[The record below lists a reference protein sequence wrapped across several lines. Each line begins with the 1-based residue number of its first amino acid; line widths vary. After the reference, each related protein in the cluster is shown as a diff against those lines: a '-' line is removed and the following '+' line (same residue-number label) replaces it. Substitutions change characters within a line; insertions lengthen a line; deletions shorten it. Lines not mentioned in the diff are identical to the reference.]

1 MKDLTLKELND
12 LGVGN
17 FMNDKE
23 IEKTISKALTQ
34 QDSVLQGSILK
45 VVETV
50 KSPKELTLED
60 VLRDGGLFTY
70 ILNKK
75 KYKINVL
82 TKDDMNILDNSSNYL
97 EDGVGDGVEYDIV
110 KPYRYHCRNGFD
122 NYVTVKASSYDDA
135 QEVIDSIYGKGI
147 YIASASVL

>member
-1 MKDLTLKELND
+1 MKDLSLKQMND
-12 LGVGN
+12 FGIGN
-17 FMNDKE
+17 FMSDKE
-23 IEKTISKALTQ
+23 VEKAIAKALEQQQTALTIEKVLKEQSSVVQ
-34 QDSVLQGSILK
+34 Q
-45 VVETV
+45 
-50 KSPKELTLED
+50 TLED

-70 ILNKK
+70 TLNKK

-122 NYVTVKASSYDDA
+122 NYVSVKASSYDDA